1 MIFPLPG
8 VYMSKK
14 VCYSI
19 SVEFFEF
26 TQNDRLLTVE

>member
-1 MIFPLPG
+1 MFLQEQG

-19 SVEFFEF
+19 SVEFCEF